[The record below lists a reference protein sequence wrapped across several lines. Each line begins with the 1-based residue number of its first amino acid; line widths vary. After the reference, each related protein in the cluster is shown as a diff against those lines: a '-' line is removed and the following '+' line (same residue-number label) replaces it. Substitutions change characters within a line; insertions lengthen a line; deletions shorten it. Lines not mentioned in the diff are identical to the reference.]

1 MCEHCL
7 SYPHKRGCPWEEVEP
22 PKAVYECEYC
32 GEPIREG
39 QEFYHIYEEYYHIRC
54 AEEGL
59 DTADI
64 LEMFG
69 ITKEEA

>member
-7 SYPHKRGCPWEEVEP
+7 SYPHKRGCPGKKVEP
-22 PKAVYECEYC
+22 PKVVYECEYC

-39 QEFYHIYEEYYHIRC
+39 QEQCEILGEHYHVKC
-54 AEEGL
+54 AEEAF
-59 DTADI
+59 DIWDI
-64 LEMFG
+64 LEIFG